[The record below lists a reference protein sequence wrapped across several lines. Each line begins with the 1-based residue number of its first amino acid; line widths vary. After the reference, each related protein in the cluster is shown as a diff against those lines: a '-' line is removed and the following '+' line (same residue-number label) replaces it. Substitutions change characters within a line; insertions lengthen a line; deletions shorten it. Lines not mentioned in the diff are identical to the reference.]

1 MSQFAEIHRAIGFTI
16 GKYRTF
22 LVASH
27 LRPDGDAIGSQL
39 ALGLLLKDLGKEVAI
54 WNHDPVPAKYAFLPH
69 CELVR
74 QPPAQPGDFDVVFAL
89 DNASFQ
95 RLGRVRDAIG
105 SRKYLVN
112 IDHHA
117 SNDQYGDL
125 ALIDPHAPAT
135 GQILY
140 ELFRAQNYPIT
151 PAMATNLYA
160 AIATDTGSFQYANTT
175 SQCMRDCAD
184 LIDFGVDVAAVS
196 QKIYESFP
204 IGRLRLLQRILDNLK
219 MSFDNRVGSFWI
231 TREMYEETGANPE
244 DNEGLIDHVRSIDS
258 VIVAVLFEEAEDNKI
273 RVSLRSKNS
282 QVDVNRVAM
291 HFGGGGHPEAAGARI
306 PGDPDE
312 VERAVL
318 AKVGELLP
326 PAKVQ
331 P

>member
-1 MSQFAEIHRAIGFTI
+1 MSEFAEIQRAISFTI
-16 GKYRTF
+16 GKYKTF

-27 LRPDGDAIGSQL
+27 VRPDGDAVGSQL
-39 ALGLLLKDLGKEVAI
+39 ALGLLLKGLGKEVEI
-54 WNHDPVPAKYAFLPH
+54 WNHDRVPSKYTFLPR
-69 CELVR
+69 CELIR
-74 QPPAQPGDFDVVFAL
+74 QPPAQPRDFDVVFAL

-95 RLGRVRDAIG
+95 RLGRVKDAIA
-105 SRKYLVN
+105 SRKYLIN

-117 SNDQYGDL
+117 SNDKYGDL

-135 GQILY
+135 GQILF
-140 ELFRAQNYPIT
+140 EFFRAQRHTIT
-151 PAMATNLYA
+151 LDMATNLYA

-184 LIDFGVDVAAVS
+184 LIDLGVDVATVS

-219 MSFDNRVGSFWI
+219 MSYDNRVGSFWI
-231 TREMYEETGANPE
+231 TREMYEETGAKPE

-258 VIVAVLFEEAEDNKI
+258 IVVAALFEEAEDSKI
-273 RVSLRSKNS
+273 RVSLRSKDS
-282 QVDVNRVAM
+282 RVDVNRVAM

-318 AKVGELLP
+318 AKIGEVLSQSK
-326 PAKVQ
+326 A
-331 P
+331 